1 MPSCVCQYWQ
11 RHTGTWQNL
20 FLGLPLNSTELRR
33 KGLRFRWG
41 GLRFRSG
48 GLRSS
53 VFGPLALPRPRWQQ
67 RRIIQRS
74 RSKNTPALQA
84 NRHETWWYVR
94 YIRIH
99 SFIHSLKSKKKE
111 KKENPNLQTTN
122 LLRAELWSTGFK
134 YEINWSTYEL
144 LLGLRM
150 LDVERPPKRKKNFKE
165 QVK

>member
-111 KKENPNLQTTN
+111 KKENPKKKKVSVNRAVMFSLSN
-122 LLRAELWSTGFK
+122 FLVSEVMHLRYTCRRSSKAFLFHQ
-134 YEINWSTYEL
+134 
-144 LLGLRM
+144 LR
-150 LDVERPPKRKKNFKE
+150 DTQNAKP
-165 QVK
+165 